1 MGAVCV
7 AAALAGCGSD
17 SGSAG
22 PLDNALG
29 YLPKDAP
36 FVVAIDTD
44 LEGDQ
49 FQSVKKIVDKFPF
62 GDQIA
67 KSLQQSLA
75 NQSLDYEKDLKPLL
89 GNEFVVGVDDPQA
102 LTGGGGSSFVGA
114 IEADDGGKLD
124 DVIAGEKPKQ
134 VGEKD
139 GAKIYQDDD
148 GDAFAVDDDVLVVA
162 GSRQQLEKAL
172 DQRDGDDRLTEET
185 FDDGTEGLP
194 KNALVRVYGDLQSL
208 LESSSSTA
216 AARKIKWVAALRT
229 LGITASVKDD
239 EIDIDYRVAT
249 DSSDLTDAD
258 LPIASGAASPAVV
271 SRPGEIGFGIRV
283 YSRPSSSRRAPRRR
297 STPLGSATT
306 RLPNARSSA
315 ASTSTSRR
323 TSSASSRTMSHSR
336 SPSTASS
343 ASGQTSRTRRH
354 SRRRS
359 RSSGTE

>member
-1 MGAVCV
+1 M
-7 AAALAGCGSD
+7 
-17 SGSAG
+17 
-22 PLDNALG
+22 
-29 YLPKDAP
+29 
-36 FVVAIDTD
+36 VAIDTD

-67 KSLQQSLA
+67 KSLQQSLE

-114 IEADDGGKLD
+114 IQADDGGKLD
-124 DVIAGEKPKQ
+124 DVIDREKPKE

-148 GDAFAVDDDVLVVA
+148 GDAFAVKDDVLVVA

-194 KNALVRVYGDLQSL
+194 KDALVRVYGDLQSL

-239 EIDIDYRVAT
+239 EIDIDFRVAT

-271 SRPGEIGFGIRV
+271 SRPGEIGFGHPGPRADRQV
-283 YSRPSSSRRAPRRR
+283 RGERRAGGRPRWVRQLRGCQAHARAPLRLRPREGHPRPARGRCLAELLPRRQV
-297 STPLGSATT
+297 
-306 RLPNARSSA
+306 
-315 ASTSTSRR
+315 RR
-323 TSSASSRTMSHSR
+323 
-336 SPSTASS
+336 
-343 ASGQTSRTRRH
+343 SGQTSRTRRR

-359 RSSGTE
+359 RSSGNGVTGSDRGRAAR

>member
-1 MGAVCV
+1 M
-7 AAALAGCGSD
+7 
-17 SGSAG
+17 
-22 PLDNALG
+22 
-29 YLPKDAP
+29 
-36 FVVAIDTD
+36 
-44 LEGDQ
+44 
-49 FQSVKKIVDKFPF
+49 
-62 GDQIA
+62 
-67 KSLQQSLA
+67 
-75 NQSLDYEKDLKPLL
+75 
-89 GNEFVVGVDDPQA
+89 
-102 LTGGGGSSFVGA
+102 
-114 IEADDGGKLD
+114 
-124 DVIAGEKPKQ
+124 
-134 VGEKD
+134 
-139 GAKIYQDDD
+139 
-148 GDAFAVDDDVLVVA
+148 DDDVLVVA

-271 SRPGEIGFGIRV
+271 SRPGEIGFGPGSTADRQV
-283 YSRPSSSRRAPRRR
+283 RGERRAGGRPRWVRQLR
-297 STPLGSATT
+297 GCQTHARAPL
-306 RLPNARSSA
+306 RLDLEKDILGQLEDE
-315 ASTSTSRR
+315 
-323 TSSASSRTMSHSR
+323 SHSG

-354 SRRRS
+354 SRKRS